1 MLGIH
6 RTPLSLLLLA
16 VGLSLDA
23 MGAETSGAPVEFNRD
38 IRPIL
43 SNTCFKCH
51 GPDVAANKSG
61 LRLDV
66 REAALA
72 THTAKTGLVTTAIVP
87 GKVTASELWR
97 RVTANDPQT
106 VMPPP
111 DALHQLTG
119 NDKELL
125 KRWIEQGAKYQP
137 HWAYAPMEKK
147 AAPAAKAGVLAA
159 MHPIDRFVLV
169 PLSAKG
175 VQPSSEAP
183 PGTLIRRLTLD
194 LTGLPPTASEVE
206 AFVDDLRPDAYERLV
221 DRVLASPHYGE
232 RMAVPWL
239 DLVRFADSVGFHGD
253 QEQNIFPYRDYVV
266 DAFNRNLPFD
276 RFTVEQIAGDLLPNA
291 TTAQRVASGFNRLN
305 MMTREGG
312 AQSKEY
318 LAKYSADRVRAVSTA
333 WLGSTMACSECHD
346 HKFDPFSTRDFYSL
360 AAFFSDVQ
368 QWGVYGDYEYTPEPE
383 LKGVDNDHP
392 FPPEI
397 ELTSPYLVER
407 AARLR
412 KQIAERTAVLA
423 RQAMESPAGQAAIER
438 WAAEVRTRL
447 KDGPSSAWS
456 AAPASNAESTEGVTT
471 TILPDGSV
479 LFVDPPPTVVEGKP
493 AVKKPNPNRLTLLP
507 ASGPLSTVR
516 VEVLPDDAHGGYTT
530 REQKYRFDLRL
541 TLALRRAGRTQNE
554 PLAIGYAFA
563 EKSTESYFNGKPL
576 ASVHTRWRSD
586 RKIVREPQAAVYH
599 LSEPI
604 EIAPGD
610 ELVAVLTS
618 GDVGRVRFTT
628 SPLGGTLPPEELP
641 PETRAALLADRPTA
655 AQNVLIAGVYARSA
669 GIGEKGLDSVSTG
682 LLLDLAGC
690 HEGRTQS
697 LVTVSVD
704 PRVTR
709 VLGRGN
715 WQDDTGEIV
724 APATPHF
731 LPGAKK
737 ASPAGPRSSRLDLA
751 RWIAS
756 RENPL
761 TARTFVNR
769 LWGQF
774 FGTGLSAVVDDLG
787 MQGEYPTHPE
797 LLDWLSLEFVD
808 RGWDV
813 KAMVRLLVTS
823 ATYKQSSTRRPE
835 LADLDPANRLL
846 AAQNARRLD
855 AEFVRDNALFAAG
868 LLNLDLGGPSV
879 HPYQP
884 EGYYAAI
891 NFPQRDYLADTDER
905 QYRRGIYMH
914 WQRTFLHPMLANFDA
929 PSREEC
935 TAARN
940 LSTTPQQAL
949 TLMNDPTFVEAARVL
964 AERVLPVEPAK
975 RLDAAFLRV
984 LAREPSARERA
995 SLGKFYD
1002 EQLIA
1007 FRAQPEDAR
1016 KLTSVGL
1023 RPAAKDVDRAELAA
1037 WTAVS
1042 RVLLNLNETIVRY

>member
-1 MLGIH
+1 
-6 RTPLSLLLLA
+6 
-16 VGLSLDA
+16 
-23 MGAETSGAPVEFNRD
+23 
-38 IRPIL
+38 
-43 SNTCFKCH
+43 
-51 GPDVAANKSG
+51 
-61 LRLDV
+61 
-66 REAALA
+66 
-72 THTAKTGLVTTAIVP
+72 
-87 GKVTASELWR
+87 
-97 RVTANDPQT
+97 
-106 VMPPP
+106 
-111 DALHQLTG
+111 
-119 NDKELL
+119 
-125 KRWIEQGAKYQP
+125 
-137 HWAYAPMEKK
+137 
-147 AAPAAKAGVLAA
+147 
-159 MHPIDRFVLV
+159 
-169 PLSAKG
+169 
-175 VQPSSEAP
+175 
-183 PGTLIRRLTLD
+183 
-194 LTGLPPTASEVE
+194 
-206 AFVDDLRPDAYERLV
+206 
-221 DRVLASPHYGE
+221 
-232 RMAVPWL
+232 
-239 DLVRFADSVGFHGD
+239 
-253 QEQNIFPYRDYVV
+253 
-266 DAFNRNLPFD
+266 
-276 RFTVEQIAGDLLPNA
+276 
-291 TTAQRVASGFNRLN
+291 
-305 MMTREGG
+305 
-312 AQSKEY
+312 
-318 LAKYSADRVRAVSTA
+318 
-333 WLGSTMACSECHD
+333 
-346 HKFDPFSTRDFYSL
+346 
-360 AAFFSDVQ
+360 
-368 QWGVYGDYEYTPEPE
+368 
-383 LKGVDNDHP
+383 
-392 FPPEI
+392 
-397 ELTSPYLVER
+397 
-407 AARLR
+407 
-412 KQIAERTAVLA
+412 
-423 RQAMESPAGQAAIER
+423 
-438 WAAEVRTRL
+438 
-447 KDGPSSAWS
+447 
-456 AAPASNAESTEGVTT
+456 
-471 TILPDGSV
+471 
-479 LFVDPPPTVVEGKP
+479 
-493 AVKKPNPNRLTLLP
+493 
-507 ASGPLSTVR
+507 
-516 VEVLPDDAHGGYTT
+516 
-530 REQKYRFDLRL
+530 
-541 TLALRRAGRTQNE
+541 
-554 PLAIGYAFA
+554 
-563 EKSTESYFNGKPL
+563 
-576 ASVHTRWRSD
+576 
-586 RKIVREPQAAVYH
+586 
-599 LSEPI
+599 
-604 EIAPGD
+604 
-610 ELVAVLTS
+610 
-618 GDVGRVRFTT
+618 
-628 SPLGGTLPPEELP
+628 
-641 PETRAALLADRPTA
+641 
-655 AQNVLIAGVYARSA
+655 
-669 GIGEKGLDSVSTG
+669 
-682 LLLDLAGC
+682 
-690 HEGRTQS
+690 

-995 SLGKFYD
+995 SLEKFYNQ
-1002 EQLIA
+1002 QLIA